1 MNTEAEHP
9 SALPTAA
16 DLAAARQRLRDVVHR
31 TPVMTSSR
39 LDRELGCELV
49 FKCEHLQK
57 TGAFKYRGASNAVLQ
72 LPDNCPGVATH
83 SSGNHGAALAAAAAL
98 RGIAAHI
105 VMPENAV
112 PDKVEA
118 VRAYGGEVHFCAPNQ
133 SAREAGLAA
142 LVEQGHEPIPPYDDN
157 RIIAGQGTAAAE
169 LFEQASGLNRLVVP
183 VGGGGLI
190 SGSCLAVAATEAR
203 VTVHGA
209 EPAGAADT
217 ADSLQLRERIT
228 QAQPDTICDG
238 LRALVGV
245 RNFAIIQQQVES
257 VLTVDDT
264 QTLSAMGR
272 LWRTMKQ
279 LVEPSGAVGVA
290 AVMAN
295 PALFADQRVGVI
307 VSGGNLAAG
316 ELLRCYRQYLGR

>member
-1 MNTEAEHP
+1 MNTATEDP
-9 SALPTAA
+9 SALPTVA
-16 DLAAARQRLRDVVHR
+16 DLTAARQRLRDVVHR

-39 LDRELGCELV
+39 LDRELGCELL

-72 LPDNCPGVATH
+72 LADNCPGVATH

-98 RGIAAHI
+98 RGIPAHI

-133 SAREAGLAA
+133 SAREAGLAE
-142 LVEQGHEPIPPYDDN
+142 LVERGFDPIPPYDDN
-157 RIIAGQGTAAAE
+157 RIIEGQGTAAAE
-169 LFEQASGLNRLVVP
+169 LLEQASDLDRLVVP
-183 VGGGGLI
+183 MGGGGLI
-190 SGSCLAVAATEAR
+190 SGSCLAVAATEAP

-217 ADSLQLRERIT
+217 AESVQRGERIT

-245 RNFAIIQQQVES
+245 RNLEIIRQRVES
-257 VLTVDDT
+257 VLTVDDE

-272 LWRTMKQ
+272 VWRMMKQ
-279 LVEPSGAVGVA
+279 LVEPSGAVGLA

-295 PALFADQRVGVI
+295 PALFAGQRVGVI
-307 VSGGNLAAG
+307 VSGGNLATG
-316 ELLRCYRQYLGR
+316 ELLRCYRDYLER